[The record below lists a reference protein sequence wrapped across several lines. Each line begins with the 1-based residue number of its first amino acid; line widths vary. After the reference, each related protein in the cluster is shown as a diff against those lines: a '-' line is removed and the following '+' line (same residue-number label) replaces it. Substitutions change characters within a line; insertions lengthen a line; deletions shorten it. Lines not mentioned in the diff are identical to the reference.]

1 MSDPLNLEAAFA
13 DFERRVSEN
22 KTRKRIDPDT
32 LRVGDQLHH
41 DCAGCGADMVREEL
55 DFSPKQE
62 HCENCLPLVEAGV
75 LADFKKRMQQ
85 ETA

>member
-32 LRVGDQLHH
+32 LRVGDQ
-41 DCAGCGADMVREEL
+41 
-55 DFSPKQE
+55 
-62 HCENCLPLVEAGV
+62 
-75 LADFKKRMQQ
+75 
-85 ETA
+85 